1 MIPEKFPEANCNFGP
16 PSELEESQ
24 CYSVV
29 GYRGQIQGGSCDGL
43 EQVVVA
49 YRFTEAELEFLKEK
63 KVIYLSMIGGLAPHF
78 LSYNF
83 HTATH
88 PA

>member
-1 MIPEKFPEANCNFGP
+1 MTPEKFPEANITFGP

-24 CYSVV
+24 CQSVS
-29 GYRGQIQGGSCDGL
+29 GYRGQVQGGSCDGL
-43 EQVVVA
+43 QQVIVA
-49 YRFTEAELEFLKEK
+49 YRFTQAELEFLMEK
-63 KVIYLSMIGGLAPHF
+63 KVIYLSMIGELAPHF

-83 HTATH
+83 HQASH